1 MIWMSIKGE
10 LAMLKKEHYGEAV
23 LEVLKDRICSILPKE
38 GGSMDESDS
47 RMLKR
52 DIRAWK
58 ITDAFRNE
66 INNKLQELGFK
77 KNSLRIKCK
86 NTLYMEPDGKEL
98 LFEEGMVYRANF
110 SFGNGY
116 VETANEQNNYHTMGE
131 EFFNENFELLGIKL
145 EIEAKK
151 EVFKI
156 KEIKNG

>member
-1 MIWMSIKGE
+1 
-10 LAMLKKEHYGEAV
+10 
-23 LEVLKDRICSILPKE
+23 
-38 GGSMDESDS
+38 
-47 RMLKR
+47 
-52 DIRAWK
+52 
-58 ITDAFRNE
+58 
-66 INNKLQELGFK
+66 
-77 KNSLRIKCK
+77 
-86 NTLYMEPDGKEL
+86 MEPDGKEL